1 MRGTAIHEHGKHG
14 PKGEAAPM
22 NPTYDFTEQVA
33 LVTGASSGMGLATA
47 RAFAEAG
54 AAVVLAD
61 INETTLRSATDDLI
75 AAGHQVLGVRCDV
88 SDEDSVAAMIKATV
102 DTFGRLDMAF
112 NNAGIQVP
120 PSDAADEPAEIF
132 DRVNAINLR
141 GVWACMKH
149 ELLQMRSEGSG
160 AIVNCSSLGGLVGL
174 PGRAAYHASK
184 HGVIGLTT
192 SAALEYAPRGI
203 RINAVCPGA
212 IDTPMVADMI
222 AKGELNRA
230 DAAAA
235 TPIARLGQAEEI
247 AASVLW
253 LCSPGASYVV
263 GVALPVDGGY
273 TAQ

>member
-1 MRGTAIHEHGKHG
+1 
-14 PKGEAAPM
+14 M
-22 NPTYDFTEQVA
+22 NPTYDFAGQVA
-33 LVTGASSGMGLATA
+33 VITGGSSGMGLATA

-61 INETTLRSATDDLI
+61 VNQTALQAATDDLS
-75 AAGHQVLGVRCDV
+75 AAGHQVLGVPCDV
-88 SDEDSVAAMIKATV
+88 SKEDEVAAMVAAAV
-102 DTFGRLDMAF
+102 HAYGRLDMAF

-120 PSDAADEPAEIF
+120 PSDAADEPAEVF

-149 ELLQMRSEGSG
+149 ELGQMRAQGSG

-203 RINAVCPGA
+203 RINAVCPGT
-212 IDTPMVADMI
+212 IETPMVADMI
-222 AKGELNRA
+222 AKGELDRTE
-230 DAAAA
+230 AAAA
-235 TPIARLGQAEEI
+235 TPMGRLGQGEEI

-253 LCSPGASYVV
+253 LCSPGASFIV

>member
-1 MRGTAIHEHGKHG
+1 V
-14 PKGEAAPM
+14 
-22 NPTYDFTEQVA
+22 NPTYDFAGQVA
-33 LVTGASSGMGLATA
+33 LVTGGSSGMGLATA

-54 AAVVLAD
+54 AAVVIAD
-61 INETTLRSATDDLI
+61 INETTLGTATDELT
-75 AAGHQVLGVRCDV
+75 AAGHEVVGVRCDV
-88 SDEDSVAAMIKATV
+88 SDENSVAAMLKVTV
-102 DTFGRLDMAF
+102 DRFDRLDMAF

-149 ELLQMRSEGSG
+149 ELGRMRGQGSG

-203 RINAVCPGA
+203 RINAICPGTIETA
-212 IDTPMVADMI
+212 MVADMV
-222 AKGELNRA
+222 AKGELDRS
-230 DAAAA
+230 AAAVS
-235 TPIARLGQAEEI
+235 TPIGRIGRGEEI

-253 LCSPGASYVV
+253 LCSPGASFVV